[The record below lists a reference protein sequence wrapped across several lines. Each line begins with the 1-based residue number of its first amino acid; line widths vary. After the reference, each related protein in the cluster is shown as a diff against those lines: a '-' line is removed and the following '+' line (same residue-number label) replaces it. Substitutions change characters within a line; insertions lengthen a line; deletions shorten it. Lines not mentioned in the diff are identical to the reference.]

1 MIDIK
6 DLRIGNVVLENDKP
20 TLICDYLSFLD
31 TYEYKPIKLTED
43 ILKQLGFTYNEVYQL
58 IDGSSFTLNDDF
70 TICDIDFY
78 VKCEYLHE
86 LQNAYKVLKGKELPI
101 NINTLKI

>member
-1 MIDIK
+1 MFCLNNVTVIKSVHFKILAEIK
-6 DLRIGNVVLENDKP
+6 DLINF
-20 TLICDYLSFLD
+20 IY
-31 TYEYKPIKLTED
+31 PIKLTED